1 MLSLVAPYTAEDM
14 WEQLGHQPTVAKAG
28 WPAVDQALVALDSV
42 TCVVQVA
49 GKVRARLEVTPDV
62 SEPELERLALA
73 DPNVQRAIDGA
84 PIRKVIVRI
93 PKLVNVV
100 VA

>member
-1 MLSLVAPYTAEDM
+1 M
-14 WEQLGHQPTVAKAG
+14 
-28 WPAVDQALVALDSV
+28 DSV

-84 PIRKVIVRI
+84 AIRKVIVRI